1 MSDGL
6 DRAYRLFRNVKE
18 TNQLPWWEWHFP
30 TNTVTGSPLKASM
43 LGYDP
48 ADFDGVGRQAYTDL
62 LHPDDFEP
70 TMQAM
75 RDHLEGRAPLF
86 QIDYRIRRASGEYTW
101 YCDRGATIERA
112 DDGSPVL
119 VRGVVLDL
127 GPDLS
132 APQPGARRWW
142 PRSTTCS
149 AACGRRRAG
158 GHLLALH
165 APALWRQTEWTP
177 VGELEDDL
185 EKGFPLEVSHGLC
198 KDCLRVLYPAEAE
211 AVIAGL

>member
-18 TNQLPWWEWHFP
+18 TNQLPWWEWHVP

-48 ADFDGVGRQAYTDL
+48 ADFDGVGHQAYTDL
-62 LHPDDFEP
+62 LHRDDYEP

-112 DDGSPVL
+112 DDGSPL
-119 VRGVVLDL
+119 LLRGVVLDL
-127 GPDLS
+127 GPELRAKSHVDTVVAAIRNVLRHAGS
-132 APQPGARRWW
+132 DAPVVICSHCTRMRYGDDRW
-142 PRSTTCS
+142 T
-149 AACGRRRAG
+149 
-158 GHLLALH
+158 
-165 APALWRQTEWTP
+165 Q
-177 VGELEDDL
+177 VGTDL
-185 EKGFPLEVSHGLC
+185 EKGFLLEVSHGIC
-198 KDCLRVLYPAEAE
+198 EDCLRTLYPDEAE
-211 AVIAGL
+211 AIIAQL